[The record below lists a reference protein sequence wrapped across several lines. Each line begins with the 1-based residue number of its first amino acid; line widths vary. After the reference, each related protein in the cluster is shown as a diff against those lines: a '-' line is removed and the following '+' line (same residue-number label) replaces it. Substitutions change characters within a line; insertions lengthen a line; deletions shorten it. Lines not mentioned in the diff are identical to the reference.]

1 MRFNPDEIVSV
12 ITEEIK
18 NRRLGVETREVG
30 RVLEIGDGIARV
42 YGLSGAMAGELVSFP
57 PPPTRAGEKPR
68 RGEIRGLVF
77 NLEENSV
84 GIIILGD
91 YLEIAEGDE
100 VKLTGELLRVPVG
113 DAVIGRVVDP
123 LGNPLDGKG
132 PVAFSATRP
141 LETVAPGIAG
151 RQPVNQPLQ
160 TGIKAIDAMTP
171 IGRGQRELII
181 GDRKTGKTA
190 IAVDTIINQKE
201 ENVICVYVAIGQKE
215 STVAGVVETLRTAGA
230 MDYTVVVIASSAGA
244 AALQYIAPY
253 AGCAMAEYYMY
264 EQGRDTLC
272 IYDDLTKQA
281 AGYRQMSL
289 LLRRP
294 PGREAYPGDIF
305 YCHSRLLERSAKLAE
320 KWVICRED
328 VDPKQV
334 KEDWGVNRKPDGSG
348 VVYVGKLEKEHGLT
362 EAKKHP
368 GCKLFKVVGTGGS
381 LTALPIIETLEGE
394 VSAYIPTNV
403 ISITDGQ
410 IYLQP
415 DLFFAG
421 VRPAV
426 DVGISVSRVG
436 GNAQI
441 KGMKQIAGSLR
452 LDLAA
457 FRSLEAFAQ
466 LGTEL
471 DKASQSQLD
480 RGYRMVEILKQR
492 QVRPMK
498 VVDQVMILYA
508 GTKGFLDKVPIK
520 QVSQWEEQFLRFMHD
535 QRPQVIEALKKEREL
550 RVNAQKEVD
559 DDRLNEAIKAFQPLF
574 KA

>member
-1 MRFNPDEIVSV
+1 MRFKADEIASVLEQEVSQYRDRV
-12 ITEEIK
+12 D
-18 NRRLGVETREVG
+18 TREVG
-30 RVLEIGDGIARV
+30 RVLEVGDGIARV
-42 YGLSGAMAGELVSFP
+42 YGLSGVMAGEMVEF
-57 PPPTRAGEKPR
+57 TRTKV
-68 RGEIRGLVF
+68 RGLAF

-84 GIIILGD
+84 GLIILGN
-91 YLEIAEGDE
+91 YLEIIEGDE
-100 VKLTGELLRVPVG
+100 VRSTGALLRVPVG
-113 DAVIGRVVDP
+113 DALIGRVVDP
-123 LGNPLDGKG
+123 LGNPMDGKG
-132 PVAFSATRP
+132 PIVTELSRP
-141 LETVAPGIAG
+141 VESYAPGVAG
-151 RQPVNQPLQ
+151 RQPVNVPLQ

-171 IGRGQRELII
+171 VGRGQRELII

-190 IAVDTIINQKE
+190 IAVDAIINQKE

-215 STVAGVVETLRTAGA
+215 STVAGVVETLRDKGA
-230 MDYTVVVIASSAGA
+230 MDYTIVVVASSATA
-244 AALQYIAPY
+244 APLQYIAPY
-253 AGCAMAEYYMY
+253 AGTAMAEYYMY

-272 IYDDLTKQA
+272 VYDDLTKQA
-281 AGYRQMSL
+281 AAYRQLSL
-289 LLRRP
+289 LMRRP

-320 KWVICRED
+320 RWVICKEG
-328 VDPKQV
+328 VDATKV
-334 KEDWGVNRKPDGSG
+334 SDDWGVNRKPDGSG
-348 VVYVGKLEKEHGLT
+348 VVYIGPLDKHHAEDELKEG
-362 EAKKHP
+362 KHP
-368 GCKLFKVVGTGGS
+368 GCKLYKVANTGGS

-421 VRPAV
+421 IRPAV

-441 KGMKQIAGSLR
+441 PAMKQIAGSLR

-492 QVRPMK
+492 QNNPMN
-498 VVDQVMILYA
+498 VTDQVMILYA

-520 QVSQWEEQFLRFMHD
+520 QVSAWEEQFLRFMHE
-535 QRPQVIEALKKEREL
+535 QRPAVVKAIKEERKL
-550 RVNAQKEVD
+550 RGKESD
-559 DDRLNEAIKAFQPLF
+559 ERLDEAIKAFQPQF
-574 KA
+574 KAP